1 MNTERCE
8 LLLKILE
15 RGSLAQAA
23 EEMGYSASAVSRSV
37 EAMEEEAGF
46 RILNRSRRGIALTKE
61 GELLLPAVREIAEA
75 GKHYEDAVF
84 RIKGI
89 ESGSVV
95 IGTAY
100 AGYYP
105 MIAGI
110 VRSFSEKHPRIR
122 VSILDSTSSDIA
134 ERIENGKADLGI
146 ISYRKEY
153 AGRNS
158 ARWHTLIR
166 DRLVAAVAKTD
177 PLAKKKRITDEEL
190 RSRPYIEMH
199 PGIESD
205 NSRYFEKKGFRP
217 DTAYTANDCLA
228 LYFMV
233 KAGLGIGMLNEII
246 ARELPDDIAYI
257 PLKNAEKLD
266 IGLLFPDERTA
277 SPAAKIFRRF
287 VMEHIQTL
295 SPFS

>member
-110 VRSFSEKHPRIR
+110 VRSFSEKYPRIR
-122 VSILDSTSSDIA
+122 VSIRRKKQCPVAYTDPGPA
-134 ERIENGKADLGI
+134 GGGCRENGSAG
-146 ISYRKEY
+146 KEEKHR
-153 AGRNS
+153 GR
-158 ARWHTLIR
+158 
-166 DRLVAAVAKTD
+166 
-177 PLAKKKRITDEEL
+177 
-190 RSRPYIEMH
+190 
-199 PGIESD
+199 
-205 NSRYFEKKGFRP
+205 
-217 DTAYTANDCLA
+217 
-228 LYFMV
+228 
-233 KAGLGIGMLNEII
+233 
-246 ARELPDDIAYI
+246 
-257 PLKNAEKLD
+257 
-266 IGLLFPDERTA
+266 RTA
-277 SPAAKIFRRF
+277 EQTIHRNAPGDRIRQLQIF
-287 VMEHIQTL
+287 
-295 SPFS
+295 